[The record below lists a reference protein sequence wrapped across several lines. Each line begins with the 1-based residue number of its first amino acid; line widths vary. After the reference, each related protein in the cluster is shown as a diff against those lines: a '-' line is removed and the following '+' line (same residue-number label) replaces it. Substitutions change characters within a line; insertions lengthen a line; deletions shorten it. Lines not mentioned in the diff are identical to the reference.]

1 VTVSAHDFG
10 SILAFTEWNF
20 WPDKQFIAE
29 PDYADYNAPDWGP
42 NGPYSD
48 GNIPLMDFFQL
59 PLTTPRQFVPVSINN
74 NPWPY
79 TCFQNWNCNGVGPYV
94 PGDPDE
100 Y

>member
-1 VTVSAHDFG
+1 MKKRRRETESA
-10 SILAFTEWNF
+10 SRV
-20 WPDKQFIAE
+20 FIMLSMLCAVFSMLSST
-29 PDYADYNAPDWGP
+29 PATAQTAPRGP
-42 NGPYSD
+42 NGGGPP
-48 GNIPLMDFFQL
+48 PLSDFFQ
-59 PLTTPRQFVPVSINN
+59 LTTPRQFVPVSINN